1 MRYPLNSNR
10 TILGNLVSRF
20 TNRQASAPA
29 QGTDKLA
36 KVSEKVTSVIDQSD
50 YLSRD
55 LSWLKFNERV
65 LDQAR
70 TTKPP
75 LDNRTLMERLKFLA
89 ISASNMDEFFMIRV
103 GSLYNYLDYHKQRVD
118 YSGLREVP
126 FRKALYT
133 TAHQFFQE
141 QQAVFSEQLLPL
153 FPENGLQ
160 LVTYASMAPEEQAE
174 ATNYFDRAIYP
185 TLTPMLYDYTHTFP
199 VLLAKVL
206 IFGVVTQNPDESELK
221 SLPSEDEDDRQRLSF
236 VQIPA
241 NLPRFISFERE
252 DTIVFIPIEE
262 IVRENIKKLYR
273 NVEILSVNL
282 FRITRNGDFTLD
294 ENDDDE
300 VDFIDEVRQ
309 KIKNRRLGRVT
320 RLEIETKGSGVD
332 SQSTLVS
339 PWMLNLLKKRWEIDD
354 LNIFESHTLL
364 DFSSM
369 WQIIGNPEFKDDMP
383 LPHSPVPPLGVSRDK
398 TDDIFELIKQ
408 RDLLLHHPYNNFEP
422 VLQLLEQA
430 AEDPNVLAIKIT
442 VYRLAKR
449 SRITE
454 ALLKAAE
461 NGKHV
466 SVLFEVKARFDEE
479 NNIREAQRLQKAGCF
494 VIYGISRFKTH
505 TKLLLVVRNEGSR
518 VVRYAHMATG
528 NYNEDTSKL
537 YTDIGLLTTNETYTH
552 DISEFF
558 NVITGHSVPNEYQ
571 YLITAPRDMREQLL
585 RLIRIE
591 ADNAQRGLMSGI
603 CIKVNS
609 LEDKQVIDE
618 LYKASQAGVPIRLIV
633 RSICCLRPHR
643 AGLSDNITVRSIVG
657 DFLEHTR
664 IYYFHNNGDP
674 KVYGGSADV
683 MVRSFDRR
691 IESLFI
697 LADKRV
703 KQQAILILKDNLLD
717 NINAYELKE
726 DGSFKKCEVAEGD
739 APFNMHQ
746 RFFDITEK
754 EAMEARLFDKETKPA
769 DIAQIEEEFQEGA
782 ERAIA
787 DI

>member
-1 MRYPLNSNR
+1 MRYSLNPNR

-20 TNRQASAPA
+20 THRQTNPPA
-29 QGTDKLA
+29 QATDKMA
-36 KVSEKVTSVIDQSD
+36 KVSEKVSSVIDQSD

-70 TTKPP
+70 SP
-75 LDNRTLMERLKFLA
+75 NRTLMERLKFLA
-89 ISASNMDEFFMIRV
+89 ISASNLDEFFMIRV

-126 FRKALYT
+126 FRKALFT
-133 TAHQFFQE
+133 TAHQFFRDQE
-141 QQAVFSEQLLPL
+141 TVFSEQLLPL
-153 FPENGLQ
+153 FAENGFQ
-160 LVTYASMAPEEQAE
+160 LATYDSLTADEQME
-174 ATNYFDRAIYP
+174 ATSYFDRAIYP

-206 IFGVVTQNPDESELK
+206 IFGVVTQSPDEHNSHGHR
-221 SLPSEDEDDRQRLSF
+221 SEDEDDRQRLSF

-241 NLPRFISFERE
+241 NLPRFLSFERE
-252 DTIVFIPIEE
+252 HSMVFISIEE
-262 IVRENIKKLYR
+262 VVRQNIRKLYR
-273 NVEILSVNL
+273 NVETLSVNL

-320 RLEIETKGSGVD
+320 RVEIETDSSGK
-332 SQSTLVS
+332 TGS

-354 LNIFESHTLL
+354 LNIFESTTLL
-364 DFSSM
+364 DFSAL
-369 WQIIGNPEFKDDMP
+369 WQIIGHSEFKDDMP
-383 LPHSPVPPLGVSRDK
+383 RPHIPVPPLGIGRDK

-430 AEDPNVLAIKIT
+430 AEDPHVLAIKIT

-505 TKLLLVVRNEGSR
+505 TKLLLVVRSEGSR

-558 NVITGHSVPNEYQ
+558 NVITGHSLPNEYQ
-571 YLITAPRDMREQLL
+571 YLITAPRDMRDQLIK
-585 RLIRIE
+585 LIRIE
-591 ADNAQRGLMSGI
+591 ADNARRGLPSGI

-609 LEDKQVIDE
+609 LEDKSVIDE
-618 LYKASQAGVPIRLIV
+618 LYKASQAGVAIRLIV

-643 AGLSDNITVRSIVG
+643 DGLSENITVRSIVG

-674 KVYGGSADV
+674 KIYGGSADV

-691 IESLFI
+691 IESLFF
-697 LADKRV
+697 LADARV
-703 KQQAILILKDNLLD
+703 KQQAILILKYNLLD
-717 NINAYELKE
+717 NVNSYELKE
-726 DGSFKKCEVAEGD
+726 DGDFKKCDVPSDGE
-739 APFNMHQ
+739 PFNMHE
-746 RFFDITEK
+746 RFFEVTEK
-754 EAMEARLFDKETKPA
+754 EVTEARLFDPEIKPA
-769 DIAQIEEEFQEGA
+769 AVAQIEEEYQEGA

>member
-1 MRYPLNSNR
+1 MRNPLNHNR
-10 TILGNLVSRF
+10 TILGNIVSRF
-20 TNRQASAPA
+20 THRAANTSEPIL
-29 QGTDKLA
+29 DKMA
-36 KVSEKVTSVIDQSD
+36 KVNEKVTSVIDQSN

-70 TTKPP
+70 TPE
-75 LDNRTLMERLKFLA
+75 RTLMERLKFLA
-89 ISASNMDEFFMIRV
+89 ISASNLDEFFMIRV

-126 FRKALYT
+126 FRKALLT
-133 TAHQFFQE
+133 TAQHFYQE
-141 QQAVFSEQLLPL
+141 QQQVFAEQLLPL
-153 FPENGLQ
+153 FAENGLQ
-160 LVTYASMAPEEQAE
+160 LATYDDLTDEEQAE
-174 ATNYFDRAIYP
+174 AADYFDRAIYP

-206 IFGVVTQNPDESELK
+206 IFGVVTQSAEDAKLHSQR
-221 SLPSEDEDDRQRLSF
+221 SEDEDDNQRLSF

-241 NLPRFISFERE
+241 NLPRFLSFERE
-252 DTIVFIPIEE
+252 DEVLFLPIEKV
-262 IVRENIKKLYR
+262 VRQNIKKLYR
-273 NVEILSVNL
+273 NIEILSVNL

-320 RLEIETKGSGVD
+320 RVEVEANAD
-332 SQSTLVS
+332 SESRISS
-339 PWMLNLLKKRWEIDD
+339 PWMLNLLKKRWEMDE
-354 LNIFESHTLL
+354 LNIFESNSLL
-364 DFSSM
+364 DFSAF
-369 WQIIGNPEFKDDMP
+369 WQIIGQPEFKDSMP
-383 LPHSPVPPLGVSRDK
+383 TPHAPVPPLGMGREK
-398 TDDIFELIKQ
+398 TDNIFELIRQ
-408 RDLLLHHPYNNFEP
+408 RDILLHHPYNNFEP

-430 AEDPNVLAIKIT
+430 AEDPHVLAIKIT

-479 NNIREAQRLQKAGCF
+479 NNIREAQKLQKAGCF
-494 VIYGISRFKTH
+494 VIYGISKFKTH

-537 YTDIGLLTTNETYTH
+537 YTDIGLLTTNEIYTH

-558 NVITGHSVPNEYQ
+558 NVITGHSLPNEYQ
-571 YLITAPRDMREQLL
+571 YLITAPRDMRDQLI
-585 RLIRIE
+585 RLIKLE
-591 ADNAQRGLMSGI
+591 AENAKHGLPSGI

-609 LEDKQVIDE
+609 LEDKLVIDE
-618 LYKASQAGVPIRLIV
+618 LYKASQAGVPIRLVV

-643 AGLSDNITVRSIVG
+643 MGLSEHITVRSIVG

-674 KVYGGSADV
+674 KVYSGSADV

-691 IESLFI
+691 IESLFYF
-697 LADKRV
+697 ADARV
-703 KQQAILILKDNLLD
+703 KQQAIMILKYNLLD
-717 NINAYELKE
+717 NVNAYELE
-726 DGSFKKCEVAEGD
+726 ENGDFKKCDVPGGGK
-739 APFNMHQ
+739 PFNIHQ
-746 RFFDITEK
+746 RFFDATEK
-754 EAMEARLFDKETKPA
+754 EAMEARLFDPVIKPA
-769 DIAQIEEEFQEGA
+769 EIAQIEEEYQEGA

>member
-1 MRYPLNSNR
+1 MRYSINTNR

-20 TNRQASAPA
+20 TQRTPDNATAAP
-29 QGTDKLA
+29 DKMA
-36 KVSEKVTSVIDQSD
+36 KVSEKVSTVIDQSD

-70 TTKPP
+70 SEQPP
-75 LDNRTLMERLKFLA
+75 HANRTLMERLKFLA
-89 ISASNMDEFFMIRV
+89 ISSSNLDEFFMIRV

-118 YSGLREVP
+118 YSGLREIP
-126 FRKALYT
+126 FRKALFT
-133 TAHQFFQE
+133 TSQQFYRD
-141 QQAVFSEQLLPL
+141 QQAVFVNQLLPL
-153 FPENGLQ
+153 FAENGLQ
-160 LVTYASMAPEEQAE
+160 LSTYADLTPDEQSKAI
-174 ATNYFDRAIYP
+174 NYFDRAIYP

-206 IFGVVTQNPDESELK
+206 IFGVVTQNPEGADLQ
-221 SLPSEDEDDRQRLSF
+221 SLRSEDEDEHQRLSF

-241 NLPRFISFERE
+241 NLPRFLSFERE
-252 DTIVFIPIEE
+252 QNGEPQIAFLPIEE
-262 IVRENIKKLYR
+262 IIRHNIKKLYR
-273 NVEILSVNL
+273 NVDITSVNL
-282 FRITRNGDFTLD
+282 FRLTRNGDFTLD

-320 RLEIETKGSGVD
+320 RVEVQRDDRGGIG
-332 SQSTLVS
+332 S

-354 LNIFESHTLL
+354 LNIFESNTLL
-364 DFSSM
+364 DFSAF

-383 LPHSPVPPLGVSRDK
+383 RQHVPVPPLGLGRDK
-398 TDDIFELIKQ
+398 TENIFDIIKQ

-518 VVRYAHMATG
+518 VVRYAHLATG

-558 NVITGHSVPNEYQ
+558 NVITGHSLPNEYQ

-585 RLIRIE
+585 RLIRAE
-591 ADNAQRGLMSGI
+591 ADHARRGLPSGI

-609 LEDKQVIDE
+609 LEDKSVIDA
-618 LYKASQAGVPIRLIV
+618 LYKASQAGVPVRLIV
-633 RSICCLRPHR
+633 RSICCLRPKR
-643 AGLSDNITVRSIVG
+643 AGLSENISVRSIVG

-664 IYYFHNNGDP
+664 IYYFHNNGDA

-691 IESLFI
+691 IESLFF
-697 LADKRV
+697 LADPRV
-703 KQQAILILKDNLLD
+703 KQQAILILAYNLRDNV
-717 NINAYELKE
+717 NAYELKE
-726 DGSFKKCEVAEGD
+726 DGNFESCHVPAGSQ
-739 APFNMHQ
+739 PFNIHE
-746 RFFDITEK
+746 RFFDVTEK
-754 EAMEARLFDKETKPA
+754 EVTGARLFDPA
-769 DIAQIEEEFQEGA
+769 VKTADVAEIEDEYQEGA

>member
-1 MRYPLNSNR
+1 MRYSLNPNR

-20 TNRQASAPA
+20 THRQASTTA
-29 QGTDKLA
+29 QVTDKMA
-36 KVSEKVTSVIDQSD
+36 KVSEKVSSVIDQSD

-70 TTKPP
+70 SPH
-75 LDNRTLMERLKFLA
+75 RTLMERLKFLA
-89 ISASNMDEFFMIRV
+89 ISASNLDEFFMIRV

-126 FRKALYT
+126 FRKALFT
-133 TAHQFFQE
+133 SAHQLCQD
-141 QQAVFSEQLLPL
+141 QQTVFTEQLLPL
-153 FPENGLQ
+153 FKENGLQ
-160 LVTYASMAPEEQAE
+160 LVTYDDLSAEERTE

-206 IFGVVTQNPDESELK
+206 IFGVVTQSPDGVDMQNQRSD
-221 SLPSEDEDDRQRLSF
+221 DEDDRQRLSF

-241 NLPRFISFERE
+241 NLPRFLSFEHE
-252 DTIVFIPIEE
+252 DSILFLPIEE
-262 IVRENIKKLYR
+262 IVRHNIKKLYR

-320 RLEIETKGSGVD
+320 RVEVETYMNTASR
-332 SQSTLVS
+332 TNS

-354 LNIFESHTLL
+354 LNIFESAGML
-364 DFSSM
+364 DFSAC
-369 WQIIGNPEFKDDMP
+369 WQIIGHPEFKDDMP
-383 LPHSPVPPLGVSRDK
+383 RPHAPVLPLGFTREK
-398 TDDIFELIKQ
+398 TDDIFETIKQ

-505 TKLLLVVRNEGSR
+505 TKLLLVVRSEGSR

-558 NVITGHSVPNEYQ
+558 NVITGHSLPNEYQ
-571 YLITAPRDMREQLL
+571 YLITAPRDMRDQLV
-585 RLIRIE
+585 RLIRLE
-591 ADNAQRGLMSGI
+591 AENAKRGLPSGI

-643 AGLSDNITVRSIVG
+643 AGLSEHITVRSIVG

-674 KVYGGSADV
+674 KVYSGSADV

-691 IESLFI
+691 IESLFY
-697 LADKRV
+697 LADSRV
-703 KQQAILILKDNLLD
+703 KQQAILILKYNLLD
-717 NINAYELKE
+717 NINSYELKE
-726 DGSFKKCEVAEGD
+726 DGDFQKCEVPEGGE
-739 APFNMHQ
+739 PFNMHQ
-746 RFFDITEK
+746 RFFDVTEK
-754 EAMEARLFDKETKPA
+754 EAIEARLFDPEIKPA
-769 DIAQIEEEFQEGA
+769 EVAKIEEEYQEGA

>member
-1 MRYPLNSNR
+1 
-10 TILGNLVSRF
+10 
-20 TNRQASAPA
+20 
-29 QGTDKLA
+29 
-36 KVSEKVTSVIDQSD
+36 
-50 YLSRD
+50 
-55 LSWLKFNERV
+55 
-65 LDQAR
+65 
-70 TTKPP
+70 
-75 LDNRTLMERLKFLA
+75 
-89 ISASNMDEFFMIRV
+89 MD
-103 GSLYNYLDYHKQRVD
+103 
-118 YSGLREVP
+118 
-126 FRKALYT
+126 
-133 TAHQFFQE
+133 
-141 QQAVFSEQLLPL
+141 QLLPL

-160 LVTYASMAPEEQAE
+160 LGTYEDLTDEEQAE
-174 ATNYFDRAIYP
+174 AASYFDRAIYP

-206 IFGVVTQNPDESELK
+206 IFGVVTQSVEDAKLK
-221 SLPSEDEDDRQRLSF
+221 SLRSEDEDDNQRLSF

-241 NLPRFISFERE
+241 NLPRFLSFER
-252 DTIVFIPIEE
+252 DDVVLFLPIEK
-262 IVRENIKKLYR
+262 IVRQHIKTLYR

-300 VDFIDEVRQ
+300 IDFIDEVRQ

-320 RLEIETKGSGVD
+320 RVEVESNPD
-332 SQSTLVS
+332 SDSKISS
-339 PWMLNLLKKRWEIDD
+339 PWMLNLLKKRWEMDD
-354 LNIFESHTLL
+354 LNIFESNSLL
-364 DFSSM
+364 DFSAF
-369 WQIIGNPEFKDDMP
+369 WQLIGHPEFKDNMP
-383 LPHSPVPPLGVSRDK
+383 RQHPPVPPLGIGREK
-398 TDDIFELIKQ
+398 MDDIFDLIKQ
-408 RDLLLHHPYNNFEP
+408 RDMLLHHPYNNFEP

-430 AEDPNVLAIKIT
+430 AEDPHVLAIKIT

-494 VIYGISRFKTH
+494 VIYGISKFKTH

-537 YTDIGLLTTNETYTH
+537 YTDIGLLTTNEIYTH

-558 NVITGHSVPNEYQ
+558 NVITGHSLPNEYQ
-571 YLITAPRDMREQLL
+571 YLITAPRDMRDQLV
-585 RLIRIE
+585 RLIQLE
-591 ADNAQRGLMSGI
+591 AENAKHGLPSGI

-609 LEDKQVIDE
+609 LEDRLLIDE

-633 RSICCLRPHR
+633 RSICCLRPQR
-643 AGLSDNITVRSIVG
+643 DGLSEHIEVRSIVG

-691 IESLFI
+691 IESLFY
-697 LADKRV
+697 LADSRV
-703 KQQAILILKDNLLD
+703 KQQAIQILQYNLLD
-717 NINAYELKE
+717 NVNAYELRE
-726 DGSFKKCEVAEGD
+726 DGDFDKCDVPAGGE
-739 APFNMHQ
+739 PFNIHEK
-746 RFFDITEK
+746 FFDVTEK
-754 EAMEARLFDKETKPA
+754 EALAARLFDPEQKPA
-769 DIAQIEEEFQEGA
+769 EVAQIEEEYQEGA

>member
-1 MRYPLNSNR
+1 MRYSFNPNR
-10 TILGNLVSRF
+10 TLFGNLVSRF
-20 TNRQASAPA
+20 TQRPASPS
-29 QGTDKLA
+29 TPDKTA
-36 KVSEKVTSVIDQSD
+36 KVSEKVSSVIDQSD

-65 LDQAR
+65 LDQCR
-70 TTKPP
+70 NP
-75 LDNRTLMERLKFLA
+75 NRTLMERLKFLA
-89 ISASNMDEFFMIRV
+89 ISASNLDEFFMIRV

-133 TAHQFFQE
+133 AAQQFFLD
-141 QQAVFSEQLLPL
+141 QQTVFSEQLLPL
-153 FPENGLQ
+153 FAENGLQ
-160 LVTYASMAPEEQAE
+160 LVGYEDLTTEEQEE
-174 ATNYFDRAIYP
+174 AANYFDRTIYP

-206 IFGVVTQNPDESELK
+206 IFGVVTQNPNEANPQ
-221 SLPSEDEDDRQRLSF
+221 SLRAEEEDDRQRFSF

-241 NLPRFISFERE
+241 NLPRFLSFDRG
-252 DTIVFIPIEE
+252 DSMAFIPIEE
-262 IVRENIKKLYR
+262 IIRYHIKKLYR
-273 NVEILSVNL
+273 NIEISSVSL
-282 FRITRNGDFTLD
+282 FRITRNGDFTLEED
-294 ENDDDE
+294 EDDE
-300 VDFIDEVRQ
+300 LDFIDEVRQ

-320 RLEIETKGSGVD
+320 RVDFEMSG
-332 SQSTLVS
+332 TNEAPS

-354 LNIFESHTLL
+354 LNIFEVNTLL
-364 DFSSM
+364 DFSAF

-383 LPHSPVPPLGVSRDK
+383 IQHAPVPPLGIGRDK
-398 TDDIFELIKQ
+398 NDDIFELIKQ

-505 TKLLLVVRNEGSR
+505 TKLLLVVRSEGSR

-558 NVITGHSVPNEYQ
+558 NVITGHSLPNRYQ
-571 YLITAPRDMREQLL
+571 YLITAPRDMREQLIE
-585 RLIRIE
+585 LIRME
-591 ADNAQRGLMSGI
+591 ADNAQRGLPSGI

-609 LEDKQVIDE
+609 LEDRQLIDE
-618 LYKASQAGVPIRLIV
+618 LYKASKAGVPIRLIV

-643 AGLSDNITVRSIVG
+643 AGLSENITVRSIVG

-691 IESLFI
+691 IESLFY
-697 LADKRV
+697 LADARV
-703 KQQAILILKDNLLD
+703 KQLAILILSYNLRD
-717 NINAYELKE
+717 TVNAYELEE
-726 DGSFKKCEVAEGD
+726 DGNFKKCTVPEGEE
-739 APFNMHQ
+739 PFNMHQ
-746 RFFDITEK
+746 RFFEVTEK
-754 EAMEARLFDKETKPA
+754 QALEARLFDKEEKEA
-769 DIAQIEEEFQEGA
+769 DVAKIEEEYQEGA

-787 DI
+787 NI

>member
-1 MRYPLNSNR
+1 MRYSLDSNR

-20 TNRQASAPA
+20 TNRPTNTPA
-29 QGTDKLA
+29 QSIDKMA
-36 KVSEKVTSVIDQSD
+36 KVSEKVSSVIDQSD

-70 TTKPP
+70 HAQHP
-75 LDNRTLMERLKFLA
+75 LQNRTLMERLKFLA
-89 ISASNMDEFFMIRV
+89 ISASNLDEFFMIRA

-133 TAHQFFQE
+133 QAQQFFQN
-141 QQAVFSEQLLPL
+141 QQAVLSDQLLPL

-160 LVTYASMAPEEQAE
+160 LIRYEQLTVDEQEE

-185 TLTPMLYDYTHTFP
+185 TLTPMVYDYTHTFP

-206 IFGVVTQNPDESELK
+206 IYGVVTQNSDVPGQ
-221 SLPSEDEDDRQRLSF
+221 PQQRSEDEDDRQRLSF

-241 NLPRFISFERE
+241 NLPRFLSFERE
-252 DTIVFIPIEE
+252 DIIAFLPIEE
-262 IVRENIKKLYR
+262 IVRQHITKLYR
-273 NVEILSVNL
+273 NVDILSVNL
-282 FRITRNGDFTLD
+282 FRIMRNGDFTLD

-300 VDFIDEVRQ
+300 VDFLDEVRQ

-320 RLEIETKGSGVD
+320 RVDVETNGGGSA
-332 SQSTLVS
+332 S

-354 LNIFESHTLL
+354 LNIFESPTLL
-364 DFSSM
+364 DFSAF
-369 WQIIGNPEFKDDMP
+369 WQIIGYPEFKSDMP
-383 LPHSPVPPLGVSRDK
+383 LPHPPVPPLGAGRDK

-494 VIYGISRFKTH
+494 VIYGISKFKTH

-558 NVITGHSVPNEYQ
+558 NVITGHSIPNQYQ
-571 YLITAPRDMREQLL
+571 YLITAPRDMRDQLI
-585 RLIRIE
+585 RLIQIE
-591 ADNAQRGLMSGI
+591 AENARRDLPSGI

-609 LEDKQVIDE
+609 LEDKLVIDE
-618 LYKASQAGVPIRLIV
+618 LYKATQAGVPIRLIV
-633 RSICCLRPHR
+633 RGICCLRPHR
-643 AGLSDNITVRSIVG
+643 AGLSDTITVRSIVG

-674 KVYGGSADV
+674 KVYGGSADI

-691 IESLFI
+691 IESLFY
-697 LADKRV
+697 LADLRV
-703 KQQAILILKDNLLD
+703 KQQAILILSYNLHDNV
-717 NINAYELKE
+717 NAYELEE
-726 DGSFKKCEVAEGD
+726 DGNFKKCDISTGSELFD
-739 APFNMHQ
+739 MHQ
-746 RFFDITEK
+746 RFFDVTEK
-754 EAMEARLFDKETKPA
+754 EVMEARLFDSEQKSTEV
-769 DIAQIEEEFQEGA
+769 AQIEGEYQEGA

-787 DI
+787 TI

>member
-1 MRYPLNSNR
+1 M
-10 TILGNLVSRF
+10 LGSLVSRL
-20 TNRQASAPA
+20 THRNSEPQTTAPPVDK
-29 QGTDKLA
+29 DKLV
-36 KVSEKVTSVIDQSD
+36 KVSEKVTSVIDQSN

-70 TTKPP
+70 ERKAP
-75 LDNRTLMERLKFLA
+75 LRNRTIMERLKFLA
-89 ISASNMDEFFMIRV
+89 ISASNLDEFFMIRV

-126 FRKALYT
+126 FRKALLS
-133 TAHQFFQE
+133 AAQQFVRD
-141 QQAVFSEQLLPL
+141 QQQVFNEELLPH
-153 FPENGLQ
+153 FVENGLQ
-160 LVTYASMAPEEQAE
+160 LTDFENLTTDEQAQ
-174 ATNYFDRAIYP
+174 ATDFFDKAIYP

-206 IFGVVTQNPDESELK
+206 IFGVVTHNNEAANLQ
-221 SLPSEDEDDRQRLSF
+221 SLRPEDEDSRQRLSF

-241 NLPRFISFERE
+241 NLPRFLTFER
-252 DTIVFIPIEE
+252 DDVVLFLPIEE
-262 IVRENIKKLYR
+262 VVRYNIKKLYR
-273 NVEILSVNL
+273 NVEIESVNL
-282 FRITRNGDFTLD
+282 FRITRNGDFTLE

-320 RLEIETKGSGVD
+320 RVEVQTDCNGNEGAS
-332 SQSTLVS
+332 
-339 PWMLNLLKKRWEIDD
+339 WMMNLLKKRWEIDE
-354 LNIFESHTLL
+354 LNVFESATLL
-364 DFSSM
+364 DFTSL

-383 LPHSPVPPLGVSRDK
+383 SPHPPVQPMGINREK
-398 TDDIFELIKQ
+398 NDDIFETIKQ
-408 RDLLLHHPYNNFEP
+408 RDILLHHPYNNFEP

-449 SRITE
+449 SRVTE

-494 VIYGISRFKTH
+494 VIYGISRYKTH

-558 NVITGHSVPNEYQ
+558 NVITGHSLPNEYN
-571 YLITAPRDMREQLL
+571 YLITAPRDMRDQLI
-585 RLIRIE
+585 RLIQTE
-591 ADNAQRGLMSGI
+591 AEHAQRGLTSGI

-633 RSICCLRPHR
+633 RSICCLRPKR
-643 AGLSDNITVRSIVG
+643 AGLSENITVRSIVG

-664 IYYFHNNGDP
+664 VYYFHNNGDP

-691 IESLFI
+691 IESLFF
-697 LADKRV
+697 LANDRV
-703 KQQAILILKDNLLD
+703 KQQAILILQDNLRD
-717 NINAYELKE
+717 NVNAYELME
-726 DGSFKKCEVAEGD
+726 DGNFKKCEVGENEQ
-739 APFNMHQ
+739 PVNIHE
-746 RFFDITEK
+746 RFFEVTEK
-754 EAMEARLFDKETKPA
+754 DALEARLFETAQKPT
-769 DIAQIEEEFQEGA
+769 DVAQLEDEYQENA

-787 DI
+787 NI

>member
-1 MRYPLNSNR
+1 MRYSLNPNR
-10 TILGNLVSRF
+10 TILGNLVSRL
-20 TNRQASAPA
+20 THRPA
-29 QGTDKLA
+29 NEPAGATDKMA
-36 KVSEKVTSVIDQSD
+36 KVSEKVSSVIDQSN

-70 TTKPP
+70 SPQNP
-75 LDNRTLMERLKFLA
+75 LGERTLMERLKFLA
-89 ISASNMDEFFMIRV
+89 ISASNLDEFFMIRA

-126 FRKALYT
+126 FRKALYA
-133 TAHQFFQE
+133 TAQQFCRE
-141 QQAVFSEQLLPL
+141 QQAVFTEQLLPL
-153 FPENGLQ
+153 FAENGLQ
-160 LVTYASMAPEEQAE
+160 LLRYDELTADEQAE
-174 ATNYFDRAIYP
+174 ANSYFERAIYP

-199 VLLAKVL
+199 MLLAKVL
-206 IFGVVTQNPDESELK
+206 IFGVVTHNTDGADLQSLRSE
-221 SLPSEDEDDRQRLSF
+221 EEDDSQRLSF

-241 NLPRFISFERE
+241 NLPRFLSLERE
-252 DTIVFIPIEE
+252 NMMVFLPIEE
-262 IVRENIKKLYR
+262 IVRQNIKTLYR

-282 FRITRNGDFTLD
+282 FRITRNGDFTLE

-300 VDFIDEVRQ
+300 MDFIDEVRQ

-320 RLEIETKGSGVD
+320 RIEVATDETSAVG
-332 SQSTLVS
+332 S

-354 LNIFESHTLL
+354 LNIFESATLL
-364 DFSSM
+364 DFSAF
-369 WQIIGNPEFKDDMP
+369 WQIIGHPEFKDDMP
-383 LPHSPVPPLGVSRDK
+383 RPHAPVSPLGLGRDQ
-398 TDDIFELIKQ
+398 TDDMFEVIKQ

-430 AEDPNVLAIKIT
+430 AEDPHVLAIKIT

-479 NNIREAQRLQKAGCF
+479 NNIREAERLQKAGCF
-494 VIYGISRFKTH
+494 VIYGISKFKTH
-505 TKLLLVVRNEGSR
+505 TKLLLVVRSEGSH

-537 YTDIGLLTTNETYTH
+537 YTDIGLLTTNEIYTH

-558 NVITGHSVPNEYQ
+558 NVITGHSLPNEYQ

-585 RLIRIE
+585 QLIRTE
-591 ADNAQRGLMSGI
+591 ADHARRGLPSGI

-609 LEDKQVIDE
+609 LEDRAVIDE
-618 LYKASQAGVPIRLIV
+618 LYVASQAGVPIRLIV

-643 AGLSDNITVRSIVG
+643 AGLSENITVRSIVG
-657 DFLEHTR
+657 NFLEHTR

-691 IESLFI
+691 IESLFY
-697 LADKRV
+697 LANARV
-703 KQQAILILKDNLLD
+703 KQLAILMLSYNLRDNV
-717 NINAYELKE
+717 NAYELEE
-726 DGSFKKCEVAEGD
+726 DGNFKKCSVPPGSE
-739 APFNMHQ
+739 PFNMHQ
-746 RFFDITEK
+746 RFFEVTEK
-754 EAMEARLFDKETKPA
+754 EAAEVRLFDAEIKPA
-769 DIAQIEEEFQEGA
+769 EVAQIEEEYQEGA